1 MTMQIEQVRGM
12 IDSLWG
18 QIPQEYM
25 IVFTFCGAV
34 FALLNCFMGYRL
46 RKVWGVFWDF
56 SQEEPAGA

>member
-25 IVFTFCGAV
+25 IVFTFAERFLLFLIVLWAIACGKY
-34 FALLNCFMGYRL
+34 G
-46 RKVWGVFWDF
+46 GVFWDF
-56 SQEEPAGA
+56 SQEGPAGA